1 MGHKM
6 RCFSSSLYGNLPMT
20 TGVVAR
26 SLGVLVALCALL
38 ADAAPLAVSTRLQRI
53 ESSQTLRV
61 CIWPDYH
68 SISYRNPRSLE
79 LSGIDIDNARQLAA
93 ALRAQVQFVDSS
105 FSRLFDD
112 LSQDRCDIA
121 MFAVGI
127 TPQRQEKLRFTQPH
141 LVSDVYAITT
151 QTNSRIRSWAD
162 IDRPGTVVVVA
173 QGTLHEPLMRARL
186 QAAELRVVDSPAARE
201 QEVRAGRADV
211 FMTDYP
217 FSRRMLAQNDWARL
231 VAPPSTFHLTHYAW
245 AMMPGDDAFHARVDQ
260 ELVAMKADGRLR
272 ANAQRH
278 GLASIVAP

>member
-1 MGHKM
+1 
-6 RCFSSSLYGNLPMT
+6 MT
-20 TGVVAR
+20 TGALAQR
-26 SLGVLVALCALL
+26 FAAFVALFALL
-38 ADAAPLAVSTRLQRI
+38 VGATPLAASTRLQRI

-68 SISYRNPRSLE
+68 SISHRNPRSLA
-79 LSGIDIDNARQLAA
+79 LSGIDIDNAHQLAA
-93 ALRAQVQFVDSS
+93 ALHAQVQFVDSS
-105 FSRLFDD
+105 FSLLIDD

-127 TPQRQEKLRFTQPH
+127 TAQRQAKLRFTQPY

-151 QTNSRIRSWAD
+151 QTNSRIRTWDD
-162 IDRPGTVVVVA
+162 IDRPGSVVVVA
-173 QGTLHEPLMRARL
+173 RGTLHEPLMQARL

-245 AMMPGDDAFHARVDQ
+245 AMLPGDDAFHARVEQ
-260 ELVAMKADGRLR
+260 ALAAMKADGRLR

-278 GLASIVAP
+278 GLAAIVAP